1 MSPSPAEKARETKLR
16 EDPLAIVLSPTYVEC
31 KRCGKQIKLS
41 AKSAF
46 DPLHWRT
53 HRARCLKTRHTKTTM
68 RIDTAI
74 RAQAPTLPLPSPSPG
89 ARPFVHSHNNDSD
102 GSTEPSSSPLS
113 FVAST
118 LPPPYQP
125 DVVTSDC
132 LWRPNPVQPAP
143 TTPPTQGWQASTCVQ
158 LKGSTIDSA
167 ITRELE
173 NKLFNPDPNE
183 TMEEK
188 MHREAALSLSLL
200 SRSP

>member
-1 MSPSPAEKARETKLR
+1 MYQSPAEKARETKLR

-31 KRCGKQIKLS
+31 KRCGKRIKLS

-68 RIDTAI
+68 RNTEIK
-74 RAQAPTLPLPSPSPG
+74 AQAPTLFPLPSPSPSPH
-89 ARPFVHSHNNDSD
+89 ARPLVHSYNIDSD

-118 LPPPYQP
+118 LPPLYQP
-125 DVVTSDC
+125 DVVTSEC
-132 LWRPNPVQPAP
+132 LRRSNSVHPVS
-143 TTPPTQGWQASTCVQ
+143 TTPPTQGWQSWAWVQ
-158 LKGSTIDSA
+158 LKGSPIDST
-167 ITRELE
+167 ITHEL
-173 NKLFNPDPNE
+173 LFNPDPNE
-183 TMEEK
+183 TMAEK

>member
-1 MSPSPAEKARETKLR
+1 MFQSPAEKARETKLR

-53 HRARCLKTRHTKTTM
+53 HRARCLKTRHTKTT
-68 RIDTAI
+68 IKSTEI
-74 RAQAPTLPLPSPSPG
+74 KAQAPTLVFPLPSLSPR
-89 ARPFVHSHNNDSD
+89 AWPLVHSHSIDSD
-102 GSTEPSSSPLS
+102 GSTEPSSSPLP

-118 LPPPYQP
+118 LPPLYQP
-125 DVVTSDC
+125 SVATSEC
-132 LWRPNPVQPAP
+132 LRHPNPVSN
-143 TTPPTQGWQASTCVQ
+143 TPPTQGWQSCTWVQ
-158 LKGSTIDSA
+158 SKGSTIDST
-167 ITRELE
+167 ITHELE
-173 NKLFNPDPNE
+173 NELFNPGPNE